1 MPKKRLTEA
10 AVQRLPLPTSGTQ
23 ADYYDTVMP
32 GLILRVNYGGL
43 KSWRALH
50 YLKRVNSDG
59 KHLTIPTTSKLG
71 KWPVL
76 SLSEARAKA
85 KVFLADPQKALQQAD
100 AGTFKDIA
108 ANFIKRHVEAN
119 KLRSK
124 GDIVRCLE
132 KYVYP
137 HWGNRPFRE
146 IRRGDVANLLDHIED
161 NNGKR
166 MADVVLGMIRSL
178 TNWYVSRDDDYVS
191 PIVKGMKRSNGNG
204 GRARILT
211 DEELRALWVACGGG
225 VSGCPDTI
233 PQFGAYVLTL
243 LLTGQRRTKVATM
256 QWSDLVDGVWTIR
269 SDDLREK
276 NHAGVLKLPQVLIE
290 ILHTQP
296 RIAGSPFVFNGQA
309 RGRRTP
315 GPAPLRSFAEHKA
328 QLDRKLP
335 LAPWVLHDLRRTAR
349 SLMSRAGVPGEHAER
364 VLGHAIRGVEGI
376 YNRHEYTAEKAAAL
390 QALADQVDRILHPLE
405 GNVVPLAGSGARGRK
420 GRTA

>member
-1 MPKKRLTEA
+1 
-10 AVQRLPLPTSGTQ
+10 
-23 ADYYDTVMP
+23 MP

-50 YLKRVNSDG
+50 YLKRIDGEG

-76 SLSEARAKA
+76 SLADARAKA

-100 AGTFKDIA
+100 SGSFRDVAQ
-108 ANFIKRHVEAN
+108 NFIKRHVEAN

-137 HWGNRPFRE
+137 HWGDRPFRE

-161 NNGKR
+161 NHGKR

-178 TNWYVSRDDDYVS
+178 MNWYTTRDDDYVS

-211 DEELRALWVACGGG
+211 DDEIRALWVACEGAGM
-225 VSGCPDTI
+225 
-233 PQFGAYVLTL
+233 FGAYCQTL
-243 LLTGQRRTKVATM
+243 LLTAQRRRKVADM
-256 QWSDLVDGVWTIR
+256 QWSDVVDGTWTIR
-269 SDDLREK
+269 SDDPREK
-276 NHAGVLKLPQVLIE
+276 NHAGVLKLPKILIE
-290 ILHTQP
+290 MLQGQP
-296 RIAGSPFVFNGQA
+296 RIAGNPFVFPGKP

-315 GPAPLRSFAEHKA
+315 GPAPLRSFAENKA
-328 QLDRKLP
+328 ALDRKLP
-335 LAPWVLHDLRRTAR
+335 DMPPWVLHDLRRTAR
-349 SLMSRAGVPGEHAER
+349 SLMSRAGVSSEHAER
-364 VLGHAIRGVEGI
+364 VLGHSIRGVEGI
-376 YNRHEYTAEKAAAL
+376 YNRHEYTAEKADALERLAAL
-390 QALADQVDRILHPLE
+390 VGTIVNPPAD
-405 GNVVPLAGSGARGRK
+405 NVVTISGRGRK
-420 GRTA
+420 R

>member
-1 MPKKRLTEA
+1 
-10 AVQRLPLPTSGTQ
+10 
-23 ADYYDTVMP
+23 MP

-50 YLKRVNSDG
+50 YLKRIDGEG

-76 SLSEARAKA
+76 SLADARAKA

-100 AGTFKDIA
+100 SGSFRDVAQ
-108 ANFIKRHVEAN
+108 NFIKRHVEAN

-137 HWGNRPFRE
+137 HWGDRPFRE

-161 NNGKR
+161 NHGKR

-178 TNWYVSRDDDYVS
+178 MNWYTTRDDDYVS

-211 DEELRALWVACGGG
+211 DDEIRALWVACEGAGM
-225 VSGCPDTI
+225 
-233 PQFGAYVLTL
+233 FGAYCQTL
-243 LLTGQRRTKVATM
+243 LLTAQRRRKVADM
-256 QWSDLVDGVWTIR
+256 QWSDVVDGTWTIR
-269 SDDLREK
+269 SDDPREK
-276 NHAGVLKLPQVLIE
+276 NHAGVLKLPKILIE
-290 ILHTQP
+290 MLQGQP
-296 RIAGSPFVFNGQA
+296 RIAGNPFVFPGKP

-315 GPAPLRSFAEHKA
+315 GPAPLRSFAENKA
-328 QLDRKLP
+328 ALDRKLP
-335 LAPWVLHDLRRTAR
+335 DMPPWVLHDLRRTAR

-376 YNRHEYTAEKAAAL
+376 YNRHEYTDEKAAAL
-390 QALADQVDRILHPLE
+390 QALADQVERILHPPE
-405 GNVVPLAGSGARGRK
+405 GNVVAGRFGRSRRK
-420 GRTA
+420 GR